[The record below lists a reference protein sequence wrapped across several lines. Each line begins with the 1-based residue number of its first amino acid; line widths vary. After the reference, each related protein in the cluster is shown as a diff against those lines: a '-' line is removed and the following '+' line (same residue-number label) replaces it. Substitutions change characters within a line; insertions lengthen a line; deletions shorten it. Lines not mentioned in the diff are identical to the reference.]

1 MVFVVMRWKSH
12 AAISRSTP
20 PLNGYESTTTALYV
34 EVGSRDPVDMTT
46 CSDIDMMSSST
57 NGMFRH
63 KDGRPY

>member
-1 MVFVVMRWKSH
+1 LTSARRLRGVPEGSG
-12 AAISRSTP
+12 
-20 PLNGYESTTTALYV
+20 NGPHLRNESTTTALYV